1 MTCKRITCKIITDS
15 KRKEEKEVY
24 KDPIFGIPHL
34 HDPAIM
40 RIVEK
45 HDPYKQMNE
54 SMKLMAKKSQ
64 QRLRAVKSA
73 KPRFIHSRFNMDAL
87 KKSPLMCFPHF
98 DEMTTYLDQ
107 WFTNRNQME
116 ASILTSNQRGT
127 FIALSKFCDSL
138 FLLLQETARASPI
151 SPAPLSGIYKWY
163 LQRDTVI
170 NQSKNLNMPTQNEN
184 VTIIELPNGKK
195 IEINNNDLN
204 PKYILSRVTLTPEM
218 ILNEF
223 DAVKKEPPLV
233 ERKVEKKKVTKSPTI
248 LLNPVVPP
256 LKKREDEFEEKKEE
270 NKFDYAKLHK
280 RLVAERE
287 AEEEV
292 DRMATALARKT
303 HLGVRSYTL
312 RK

>member
-1 MTCKRITCKIITDS
+1 MKSGK
-15 KRKEEKEVY
+15 KKEDKEVY

-45 HDPYKQMNE
+45 HDPYRQMNE
-54 SMKLMAKKSQ
+54 SMKLMARKSQ
-64 QRLRAVKSA
+64 LRLRAVQSS
-73 KPRFIHSRFNMDAL
+73 KPRFIHSRFNIDAL
-87 KKSPLMCFPHF
+87 TKSPLMCFPHF
-98 DEMTTYLDQ
+98 EEMTNFLEH
-107 WFTNRNQME
+107 WFTSKDQME

-151 SPAPLSGIYKWY
+151 SPAPLAGIYKWY

-170 NQSKNLNMPTQNEN
+170 NQSKNLNMPIQNEN

-204 PKYILSRVTLTPEM
+204 PRYILNRVTLTPDI
-218 ILNEF
+218 ILREF
-223 DAVKKEPPLV
+223 DNV
-233 ERKVEKKKVTKSPTI
+233 KVTPPPVEEKVQQEKVMKSTRI
-248 LLNPVVPP
+248 LLHPVVPTF
-256 LKKREDEFEEKKEE
+256 KKKEE
-270 NKFDYAKLHK
+270 EPESDIDRFDYEKLHK
-280 RLVAERE
+280 RLQAERE
-287 AEEEV
+287 SEAEV
-292 DRMATALARKT
+292 DRIAQQIAAKT
-303 HLGVRSYTL
+303 HLGVRPYSL